1 MREKALTASS
11 SSPKHISCQSFSS
24 SFPPPLF
31 PLLLFLLASSSYG
44 DDGQRKGREEEDV
57 GRPGAASPPL
67 SSLLPSIFRSGHSN
81 ERTRTARHA
90 PPLPLPHSPFLLPL
104 SAGREAKTVGRGRGG
119 RRCLLRLKER
129 GAEKEERA
137 ATLSLFPGLICS
149 KLIFFVLTFA
159 PPLHGIVGHVV
170 LRRVDVTVAGGLSS
184 FPLAQRG
191 VGAVRFLGDVIKA
204 SDVEWREIFFF

>member
-24 SFPPPLF
+24 SFPLLF

-104 SAGREAKTVGRGRGG
+104 SAGREAKTVGRERG
-119 RRCLLRLKER
+119 RCLLRPKER

-184 FPLAQRG
+184 FPLTQRG

-204 SDVEWREIFFF
+204 SVALMEGNIFF